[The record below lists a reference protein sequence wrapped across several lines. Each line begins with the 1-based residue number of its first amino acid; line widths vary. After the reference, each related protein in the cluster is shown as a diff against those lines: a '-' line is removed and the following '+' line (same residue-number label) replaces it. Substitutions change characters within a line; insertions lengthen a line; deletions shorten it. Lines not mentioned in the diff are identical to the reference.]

1 MTLRSGLSQNQSSSE
16 MSNIPKKDQGTTQEN
31 NENTN
36 NSTKQSAHMK
46 YNNRL
51 SSNLQESTVRSTLA
65 NFSSLKTKDMIQ

>member
-46 YNNRL
+46 SNNRL